1 MFYQQ
6 SVAGQQLSEVQQL
19 VQASGKMVLMD
30 KLLPKLRAEGHKV
43 RTACQQSETYQL
55 KYYCRP
61 RFPTANLSSVV
72 QDQRK
77 WSVEKHMRFR
87 ASFQP
92 V

>member
-43 RTACQQSETYQL
+43 HLACRQCETYQR
-55 KYYCRP
+55 KRHCRP
-61 RFPTANLSSVV
+61 RFPTL
-72 QDQRK
+72 
-77 WSVEKHMRFR
+77 
-87 ASFQP
+87 
-92 V
+92 